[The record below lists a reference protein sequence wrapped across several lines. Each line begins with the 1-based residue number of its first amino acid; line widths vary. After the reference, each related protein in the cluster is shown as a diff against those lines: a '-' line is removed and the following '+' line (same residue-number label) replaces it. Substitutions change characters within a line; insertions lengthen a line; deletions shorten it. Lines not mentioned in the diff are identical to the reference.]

1 MISAALFQLAVIS
14 STGGPPFPTLGASGG
29 VYGLLL
35 AFGICYPRRMVMLIF
50 PPIPMQARFFVILF
64 AAVELVLGVTGTQ
77 AGIAHFAHLGGMLG
91 GWLMIQYRRRRFPFT
106 PSR

>member
-1 MISAALFQLAVIS
+1 
-14 STGGPPFPTLGASGG
+14 
-29 VYGLLL
+29 
-35 AFGICYPRRMVMLIF
+35 MVMLIF

-91 GWLMIQYRRRRFPFT
+91 GWLMIQYRRRRFPFA
-106 PSR
+106 PPR